1 MVVFLT
7 LCLAA
12 LEACL
17 PCSGTMSGGT
27 RDVGTLA
34 NLVKERALLCLVH
47 KGMTDDQV
55 ERILG
60 RPDSG
65 ILRFGAGWEIWYYRS
80 LGVDVEFNSEC
91 KVIRVSYSA
100 YQ

>member
-7 LCLAA
+7 LCLAV

-17 PCSGTMSGGT
+17 TCSGTMSGGT
-27 RDVGTLA
+27 RNVGTLA
-34 NLVKERALLCLVH
+34 NLVKERASLYLVQ
-47 KGMTDDQV
+47 KGMTNDQV

-60 RPDSG
+60 RPDDG

-80 LGVDVEFNSEC
+80 LGVDVEFNTDC
-91 KVIRVSYSA
+91 KVVRVEYSVH
-100 YQ
+100 Q

>member
-7 LCLAA
+7 LCLAV

-17 PCSGTMSGGT
+17 PCSGTMSGGNP
-27 RDVGTLA
+27 RCGHPVAG
-34 NLVKERALLCLVH
+34 LVKERALLCLVH

-55 ERILG
+55 EQILG
-60 RPDSG
+60 RTDCG
-65 ILRFGAGWEIWYYRS
+65 ISWVQLPVGEMWYYRS

-91 KVIRVSYSA
+91 R
-100 YQ
+100 